1 MFPFQA
7 TTNTTN
13 TEDNLNSENNNEHN
27 HSSIKPLFSSPL
39 VQPQPTNN
47 NGIYRPFGPIAD
59 VESDG
64 IIPDTKENISPKAVG
79 APTTVISNSLGP
91 IGRPVKDFRM
101 ANSSPPDASR
111 DYGVMNMHMDRGDM
125 PLLDDG
131 NQLDERLD
139 LEVIEL
145 APSVPFPIGTP
156 KNDQNTPSPKKSY
169 SPTLNYD
176 SAFRPIHAP
185 TTKSSRPPLLRT
197 PPGFPPPQMQYTL
210 LQNQP
215 HAVPVAAKDS
225 SPQSIIGGSTK
236 QSFPTGSPAVTSH
249 SLPRQNS
256 DSPVTVHVQHQPSV
270 MSVSQPSNVQFG
282 NRPSSSHGW
291 GNSSQTNP
299 IFNQSNQQQLSN
311 AMSNSML
318 HSAFNPNAPAFIPMR
333 SAVTVPS
340 NSFMN
345 SQLPPSY
352 HPNIILATPAP
363 IPTGQSMG
371 QMSQL
376 EQAFPQQYLPAQHPV
391 VPNHTL
397 APGYQS
403 HPMPGYSN
411 SQIAAPGGGLLGI
424 IPSANDPAQV
434 FTAPASQPVFLHR
447 VPTPSYLPGAQP
459 PLPLNSQ
466 PMRQPSVPA
475 QSMNVTAKQQPLMSA
490 VQPPSQQFG
499 NDQPM
504 GILSESGSHNGS
516 TLQKSL
522 NSSYDNY
529 LPPMAATV
537 MDSEQQLGKGVEYDG
552 PLSDKLAPIG
562 TERAHKRS
570 SSLSETQNIPPCKLS
585 LLYFLV
591 LLYIGFQQ

>member
-1 MFPFQA
+1 M
-7 TTNTTN
+7 
-13 TEDNLNSENNNEHN
+13 EDNINSENNDHD

-39 VQPQPTNN
+39 VQSQPTNN

-59 VESDG
+59 IESDAAG
-64 IIPDTKENISPKAVG
+64 SDSKENISPGAVVTP
-79 APTTVISNSLGP
+79 ATVTSNSLGP
-91 IGRPVKDFRM
+91 IGRPVKDYRT
-101 ANSSPPDASR
+101 ANSSPPEANKDH
-111 DYGVMNMHMDRGDM
+111 GVANMHMDRGDIS
-125 PLLDDG
+125 LLDDG

-156 KNDQNTPSPKKSY
+156 KNDQTTPSPKKSY

-215 HAVPVAAKDS
+215 HAVPVATKDT
-225 SPQSIIGGSTK
+225 SPQSIIGSSK
-236 QSFPTGSPAVTSH
+236 QSFSTGSPAVTSH
-249 SLPRQNS
+249 NLPRQNS
-256 DSPVTVHVQHQPSV
+256 DSPVTMHVAHQPSV
-270 MSVSQPSNVQFG
+270 MSVSQPTNVQFG
-282 NRPSSSHGW
+282 SRPSSGHGW
-291 GNSSQTNP
+291 GTNSQTNP
-299 IFNQSNQQQLSN
+299 VMNQTSQQNNPLS
-311 AMSNSML
+311 SSML

-340 NSFMN
+340 NSFMG

-352 HPNIILATPAP
+352 HPNIILATPGP
-363 IPTGQSMG
+363 IPAAQSMG

-376 EQAFPQQYLPAQHPV
+376 EQAFPAQYLPTQPPV

-403 HPMPGYSN
+403 HPMPGYTN
-411 SQIAAPGGGLLGI
+411 SQMAAPGGGLLGI

-434 FTAPASQPVFLHR
+434 FTAPVSQPVFLHR
-447 VPTPSYLPGAQP
+447 VPTPSYLPGGQ
-459 PLPLNSQ
+459 PLPLNNSQ
-466 PMRQPSVPA
+466 PMRQTSVPTQPLNA
-475 QSMNVTAKQQPLMSA
+475 TTKQQPLMST
-490 VQPPSQQFG
+490 VQPQSQQFG

-504 GILSESGSHNGS
+504 GLLPESGSHNGS

-522 NSSYDNY
+522 NSSYESY
-529 LPPMAATV
+529 LPVASAV
-537 MDSEQQLGKGVEYDG
+537 MDPEQQLGKGVEYDG

-570 SSLSETQNIPPCKLS
+570 SSLTETQNIPPCKLPLS
-585 LLYFLV
+585 YLLV
-591 LLYIGFQQ
+591 

>member
-1 MFPFQA
+1 M
-7 TTNTTN
+7 
-13 TEDNLNSENNNEHN
+13 L
-27 HSSIKPLFSSPL
+27 
-39 VQPQPTNN
+39 
-47 NGIYRPFGPIAD
+47 
-59 VESDG
+59 
-64 IIPDTKENISPKAVG
+64 
-79 APTTVISNSLGP
+79 NSLGP
-91 IGRPVKDFRM
+91 IGRPVKDFRG
-101 ANSSPPDASR
+101 ANSSPPEGNKDH
-111 DYGVMNMHMDRGDM
+111 GVANLHMDRGEM
-125 PLLDDG
+125 SMLDDG
-131 NQLDERLD
+131 NQLDERLVD

-156 KNDQNTPSPKKSY
+156 KKDQNTPSPKKSY

-185 TTKSSRPPLLRT
+185 TTKNSRPPLLRT

-215 HAVPVAAKDS
+215 HAVPVATKDT
-225 SPQSIIGGSTK
+225 SPQSIIGSSK
-236 QSFPTGSPAVTSH
+236 QSFSAGSPAVTSH

-256 DSPVTVHVQHQPSV
+256 DSPVTMHIQHQPSV

-282 NRPSSSHGW
+282 SRPSSNHGW
-291 GNSSQTNP
+291 GVNSQTNQ
-299 IFNQSNQQQLSN
+299 IMNQSNQQQGNNILTS
-311 AMSNSML
+311 SML

-340 NSFMN
+340 NSFMG

-363 IPTGQSMG
+363 IPTAQSMG

-376 EQAFPQQYLPAQHPV
+376 EQAFPQQYLPAQPPV

-403 HPMPGYSN
+403 HPMPGYTN
-411 SQIAAPGGGLLGI
+411 SQIAAPSGGLLGI

-434 FTAPASQPVFLHR
+434 FTAPVSQPVFLHR

-459 PLPLNSQ
+459 LPLNST
-466 PMRQPSVPA
+466 PMRQTSVPA
-475 QSMNVTAKQQPLMSA
+475 QPLNVTAKQQPLMSA
-490 VQPPSQQFG
+490 VQPQSQQFG
-499 NDQPM
+499 GDQQM
-504 GILSESGSHNGS
+504 GLLPESGNHNGS

-529 LPPMAATV
+529 LPVAPTV
-537 MDSEQQLGKGVEYDG
+537 MDSEQQLAKGVEYDG

-570 SSLSETQNIPPCKLS
+570 SSLTETQNIPPCKLQ
-585 LLYFLV
+585 LFYV
-591 LLYIGFQQ
+591 LILIYCASSSS

>member
-1 MFPFQA
+1 M
-7 TTNTTN
+7 
-13 TEDNLNSENNNEHN
+13 
-27 HSSIKPLFSSPL
+27 
-39 VQPQPTNN
+39 QPQPNNNN

-59 VESDG
+59 VESDSNML
-64 IIPDTKENISPKAVG
+64 DVKENVSPKAVG
-79 APTTVISNSLGP
+79 ALTTVMSNSLGP
-91 IGRPVKDFRM
+91 IGRPIKDFRM
-101 ANSSPPDASR
+101 ANSSPPEASK
-111 DYGVMNMHMDRGDM
+111 DHGIVNMHMDSM
-125 PLLDDG
+125 LDDG
-131 NQLDERLD
+131 NQLDDRLD

-156 KNDQNTPSPKKSY
+156 KNDHNTPSPKKSY

-185 TTKSSRPPLLRT
+185 TTKSNRPPLLRT

-215 HAVPVAAKDS
+215 HAVPVAPKDT
-225 SPQSIIGGSTK
+225 SPQSIIGGSSK
-236 QSFPTGSPAVTSH
+236 QSFSTGSPAVTSH

-256 DSPVTVHVQHQPSV
+256 DSPVTMHIQHQPSV
-270 MSVSQPSNVQFG
+270 MSVSQPTNVQFG
-282 NRPSSSHGW
+282 SRPSSSHGW
-291 GNSSQTNP
+291 GNSSQNNP
-299 IFNQSNQQQLSN
+299 IMSHQTNQQQQNNPMTS
-311 AMSNSML
+311 SML

-340 NSFMN
+340 NSFMG
-345 SQLPPSY
+345 SQLPPNY

-363 IPTGQSMG
+363 IPNAQSMG

-376 EQAFPQQYLPAQHPV
+376 EQAFPQQYLPAQPPV

-403 HPMPGYSN
+403 HPMPGYTN

-434 FTAPASQPVFLHR
+434 FPAPVSQPVFLHR

-459 PLPLNSQ
+459 LPLNNSQ
-466 PMRQPSVPA
+466 PMRQTSAPA
-475 QSMNVTAKQQPLMSA
+475 QSMNATAKQQQPLMSA
-490 VQPPSQQFG
+490 VQSQSQQFG
-499 NDQPM
+499 NDQQM
-504 GILSESGSHNGS
+504 GLLPETGNHNGS

-529 LPPMAATV
+529 LPPMASTV

-570 SSLSETQNIPPCKLS
+570 SSLTETQNIPPCKSILLNVSMFYCVWFPAVTNS
-585 LLYFLV
+585 LLTDSGGLWSYN
-591 LLYIGFQQ
+591 GN

>member
-1 MFPFQA
+1 M
-7 TTNTTN
+7 
-13 TEDNLNSENNNEHN
+13 
-27 HSSIKPLFSSPL
+27 
-39 VQPQPTNN
+39 
-47 NGIYRPFGPIAD
+47 
-59 VESDG
+59 
-64 IIPDTKENISPKAVG
+64 
-79 APTTVISNSLGP
+79 SNSLGP
-91 IGRPVKDFRM
+91 IGRPVKDFRVT
-101 ANSSPPDASR
+101 NSSPPEASR
-111 DYGVMNMHMDRGDM
+111 DHGVANMHMDRGDISM
-125 PLLDDG
+125 LDDG

-145 APSVPFPIGTP
+145 APSVFPIGTP

-215 HAVPVAAKDS
+215 HAVPVAAKDT
-225 SPQSIIGGSTK
+225 SPQSILGGSSK
-236 QSFPTGSPAVTSH
+236 QSFSTGSPAVTSH

-256 DSPVTVHVQHQPSV
+256 DSPVTMHVQHQPSV
-270 MSVSQPSNVQFG
+270 ISVSQPTNVQFG
-282 NRPSSSHGW
+282 SRPSSSHGW
-291 GNSSQTNP
+291 GNNSQNNP
-299 IFNQSNQQQLSN
+299 VMNQSNQQQQNN
-311 AMSNSML
+311 AMTSSML

-340 NSFMN
+340 NSFMG
-345 SQLPPSY
+345 SQPLPPSY

-363 IPTGQSMG
+363 IPTGQ
-371 QMSQL
+371 MSQL
-376 EQAFPQQYLPAQHPV
+376 EQAFPQQYLPGQPPV

-403 HPMPGYSN
+403 HPMPGYTS
-411 SQIAAPGGGLLGI
+411 SQIAPPGGGLLGI
-424 IPSANDPAQV
+424 IPSASDPAQV
-434 FTAPASQPVFLHR
+434 FTAPVSQPVFLHR

-459 PLPLNSQ
+459 LPLNSQ

-475 QSMNVTAKQQPLMSA
+475 QPMNVTAKQQPLMSA
-490 VQPPSQQFG
+490 VQPQSQQFG
-499 NDQPM
+499 NDQQM
-504 GILSESGSHNGS
+504 GILPESGNHNGS

-529 LPPMAATV
+529 LPAMASTV

-570 SSLSETQNIPPCKLS
+570 SSLTETQNIPPSKS
-585 LLYFLV
+585 PPFDV
-591 LLYIGFQQ
+591 LILIVFGFQQ